1 MSNINSNNPNSHT
14 GSVPGAQS
22 ESMDTMQP
30 QQHPPLSQQERDVPQ
45 QFQPQYQQ
53 SFFTQP
59 DIPEPRG
66 QGHNQDQS
74 YDPRAVPS
82 NPNTVGSGTPGYHV
96 GGVGV
101 PGARV
106 ELMPQPQGFGSDMR
120 PPSPQPVPGSDAL
133 LGGQL
138 DSVQH
143 ASASRPLVGPF
154 DPVPSQPQSQQQ
166 LHSADTS
173 TQFSGMHFAPGTGHT
188 SGVSSSTA
196 SQIPSSG
203 GAPLPPPSIHLQRE
217 ASAQGNDL
225 PRSNQGL
232 GTGTSTS
239 SNSSSGGMNPT
250 SSSASPETPKV
261 HIASD
266 GAIAAAQANQA
277 ATARGRRR
285 SSLAVLVD
293 KIKSASRSRSRST
306 SLSRRLS
313 RTLSRHSLDEEEEEA
328 AAVGGPYKD
337 VKLAQQEYLAK
348 LRAEQE
354 RMGITH
360 NADGI
365 PIPQPEER
373 QRRRSSVGHIL
384 GLDKPLLSR

>member
-1 MSNINSNNPNSHT
+1 MSNINRNNPNFQDGT
-14 GSVPGAQS
+14 QA
-22 ESMDTMQP
+22 ELKDTMQP
-30 QQHPPLSQQERDVPQ
+30 QQHPLATQQDQQPILQ

-59 DIPEPRG
+59 DIPEP
-66 QGHNQDQS
+66 QGREHQNHDQS
-74 YDPRAVPS
+74 YDPRATPS
-82 NPNTVGSGTPGYHV
+82 NTNAVGDGTPGYHV

-101 PGARV
+101 PGSRV
-106 ELMPQPQGFGSDMR
+106 ELMPPQQPGLGSDMR
-120 PPSPQPVPGSDAL
+120 PASPQPVPGSDAL

-143 ASASRPLVGPF
+143 ASASRPHVGPF
-154 DPVPSQPQSQQQ
+154 DPVPSQQPPQQQ
-166 LHSADTS
+166 PHSADMPAAVNS
-173 TQFSGMHFAPGTGHT
+173 F
-188 SGVSSSTA
+188 STA
-196 SQIPSSG
+196 SQIPPSG
-203 GAPLPPPSIHLQRE
+203 GTMAPQSTAPLPHPSIHLQRE
-217 ASAQGNDL
+217 ASAQGGDV
-225 PRSNQGL
+225 PRSSQDMNISSGSSMSP
-232 GTGTSTS
+232 TTS
-239 SNSSSGGMNPT
+239 ST
-250 SSSASPETPKV
+250 TPETPNKI
-261 HIASD
+261 HIASED
-266 GAIAAAQANQA
+266 AIAAAQANQA

-313 RTLSRHSLDEEEEEA
+313 RTLSRHSLDEDEEEA
-328 AAVGGPYKD
+328 EAGGPYKD
-337 VKLAQQEYLAK
+337 VKMAQREYLAK

-360 NADGI
+360 NADGL

-373 QRRRSSVGHIL
+373 QRRRSSVSHIL

>member
-1 MSNINSNNPNSHT
+1 MSNINSNHPNFQDR
-14 GSVPGAQS
+14 AQV
-22 ESMDTMQP
+22 ELMDTMHPQ
-30 QQHPPLSQQERDVPQ
+30 QQHPPPSQQEQQPVPQ

-59 DIPEPRG
+59 DISEQQG
-66 QGHNQDQS
+66 QGHPHPGQS
-74 YDPRAVPS
+74 YDHRAVPS
-82 NPNTVGSGTPGYHV
+82 NTNAVGDGTPGYHV

-106 ELMPQPQGFGSDMR
+106 ELMPQEPQQQQGFLGSEMR
-120 PPSPQPVPGSDAL
+120 PVSPQPVPGSDAL

-143 ASASRPLVGPF
+143 AYASRPHVGPF
-154 DPVPSQPQSQQQ
+154 DPVSSSQQPSQHPFS
-166 LHSADTS
+166 SADTS
-173 TQFSGMHFAPGTGHT
+173 
-188 SGVSSSTA
+188 GVNSFTA
-196 SQIPSSG
+196 SQIPPMGDTTSTQPT
-203 GAPLPPPSIHLQRE
+203 APQVPPPSILLQRE
-217 ASAQGNDL
+217 TSAQGNDL
-225 PRSNQGL
+225 PRSYQGM
-232 GTGTSTS
+232 TSTS
-239 SNSSSGGMNPT
+239 SSGNNNNMSPT
-250 SSSASPETPKV
+250 TSSASPEAPNNKV
-261 HIASD
+261 HIASE

-285 SSLAVLVD
+285 SSLAVFVD

-313 RTLSRHSLDEEEEEA
+313 RTLSRHSLDEEEEE
-328 AAVGGPYKD
+328 VGGPYKD

-348 LRAEQE
+348 LRADQE

-360 NADGI
+360 NADGL
-365 PIPQPEER
+365 PIPQPQDR
-373 QRRRSSVGHIL
+373 QRRRSSVSHIL

>member
-1 MSNINSNNPNSHT
+1 MSHINSNHPTFQDH
-14 GSVPGAQS
+14 AQVDLT
-22 ESMDTMQP
+22 DTMQP
-30 QQHPPLSQQERDVPQ
+30 QQHPPPSQQGQQPVPQ

-59 DIPEPRG
+59 DIPEQQGRG
-66 QGHNQDQS
+66 HPHPGQS
-74 YDPRAVPS
+74 YDHRAVPS
-82 NPNTVGSGTPGYHV
+82 NTNAMGDGTPGYYV

-106 ELMPQPQGFGSDMR
+106 ELMPQEQQQQQQQQGFGSEMR
-120 PPSPQPVPGSDAL
+120 PVSPQPVPGSDAL

-143 ASASRPLVGPF
+143 ASASRPHLGPF
-154 DPVPSQPQSQQQ
+154 DPVSSSQQQ
-166 LHSADTS
+166 PSHPPFSSADTS
-173 TQFSGMHFAPGTGHT
+173 
-188 SGVSSSTA
+188 GVNSFTA
-196 SQIPSSG
+196 SQIASMG
-203 GAPLPPPSIHLQRE
+203 GPTTSAQPTAPPLPPPSILLQRE
-217 ASAQGNDL
+217 ASAQGNDV
-225 PRSNQGL
+225 PRSNQGSM
-232 GTGTSTS
+232 STS
-239 SNSSSGGMNPT
+239 SGQNSMSPT
-250 SSSASPETPKV
+250 TTTTTSSASPEVPNKV
-261 HIASD
+261 HIASE

-285 SSLAVLVD
+285 SSLAVFVD

-313 RTLSRHSLDEEEEEA
+313 RTLSRHSLDEEEEEE

-337 VKLAQQEYLAK
+337 VKLAQQEYVAK
-348 LRAEQE
+348 LRADQE

-360 NADGI
+360 NADGL
-365 PIPQPEER
+365 PIPQPEDR
-373 QRRRSSVGHIL
+373 QRRRSSVTHIL

>member
-1 MSNINSNNPNSHT
+1 MSNINSNNTN
-14 GSVPGAQS
+14 VQDGAQV
-22 ESMDTMQP
+22 ELMDTLQP
-30 QQHPPLSQQERDVPQ
+30 QQHPPPSQQQQPSVPQ

-59 DIPEPRG
+59 DIPEPQGRG
-66 QGHNQDQS
+66 GGGGYPTQDQS
-74 YDPRAVPS
+74 YDPSRAVPS
-82 NPNTVGSGTPGYHV
+82 NTNAIGDGTPGYHV
-96 GGVGV
+96 GGVGL
-101 PGARV
+101 PGSRV
-106 ELMPQPQGFGSDMR
+106 ELMPQQQQPGFESGMR
-120 PPSPQPVPGSDAL
+120 PASPQPVPGSDAL
-133 LGGQL
+133 TGGQL

-154 DPVPSQPQSQQQ
+154 DAEPSQQPPLPPQHPFS
-166 LHSADTS
+166 SAN
-173 TQFSGMHFAPGTGHT
+173 T
-188 SGVSSSTA
+188 SGVSSFTA

-203 GAPLPPPSIHLQRE
+203 GTLEAAQSTAPLPPPPSIHLQRE

-225 PRSNQGL
+225 PRSSQGMM
-232 GTGTSTS
+232 GTAGSGNNNSMSPTASST
-239 SNSSSGGMNPT
+239 
-250 SSSASPETPKV
+250 SPETPNKV
-261 HIASD
+261 HIASE

-328 AAVGGPYKD
+328 AAGGPYKD
-337 VKLAQQEYLAK
+337 VKLAQKEYLAK

-360 NADGI
+360 NADGL

-373 QRRRSSVGHIL
+373 QRRRSSVSHIL